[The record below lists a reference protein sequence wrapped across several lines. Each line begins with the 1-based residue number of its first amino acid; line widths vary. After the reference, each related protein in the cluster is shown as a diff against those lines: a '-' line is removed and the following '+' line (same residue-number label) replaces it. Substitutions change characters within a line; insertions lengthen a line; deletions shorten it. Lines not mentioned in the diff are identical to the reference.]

1 MKVIDVEQCPEK
13 NKKREDYNRRA
24 DDAVDN
30 QDAVGG
36 EVAPYLVDKPCKTV
50 PPQQRSKH
58 DAQIAH
64 AHFKRMVGHNECQ
77 LGVTSHEKEYNKRV
91 GECYEECC
99 DAVVNQRAL
108 LVSADMDFLCGVA
121 LEAIDAEQEEHDA
134 SAYLKIKEIAAQVV
148 DRGGEGIVVRDADA
162 FAYSDFAF
170 HVAKYVRAGHVNTD
184 IHWSQ
189 GSIIPNELC
198 SERNKE

>member
-108 LVSADMDFLCGVA
+108 LVPADMDFLCGVA

-134 SAYLKIKEIAAQVV
+134 SAYLKIKEIAAFLDELHHETHAETCDESIENVAH
-148 DRGGEGIVVRDADA
+148 GGADA
-162 FAYSDFAF
+162 S
-170 HVAKYVRAGHVNTD
+170 HET
-184 IHWSQ
+184 
-189 GSIIPNELC
+189 IPTPLV
-198 SERNKE
+198 